1 MLTRDQVE
9 QSLPATLKGAAT
21 QQFTDR
27 INNIV
32 SDPVVAEQI
41 RDNFV
46 SYTSVLKDGRFKTED
61 YLSAVTYVS
70 FKLMGLSNQEAY
82 MRTFPQRYQQLL
94 AKNTSAKDISAYV
107 SAYNKGKLVNLILEQ
122 TLVPSWVLNQD
133 IFQKA
138 INTQFELMTTAQ
150 SEKVRTEAANSILT
164 HLKRPETKAINLNL
178 GVNESSGLTELKAM
192 MTDLA
197 QRQREAIENGTPTK
211 LIAAQPIVD
220 AEYSEVDTDKT
231 GTR

>member
-9 QSLPATLKGAAT
+9 QALPPSLKGAAT
-21 QQFTDR
+21 QQLTDR
-27 INNIV
+27 INNVV
-32 SDPVVAEQI
+32 SDPVVAEHI
-41 RDNFV
+41 RENFV
-46 SYTSVLKDGRFKTED
+46 SYTSVLSDGRFKTED

-70 FKLMGLSNQEAY
+70 YKLMGLSNQDAY
-82 MRTFPQRYQQLL
+82 IRTFPQRYQQLL
-94 AKNTSAKDISAYV
+94 AKNTSSKDIAAYV

-133 IFQKA
+133 IYQKA
-138 INTQFELMTTAQ
+138 INTQFELMTTAT

-164 HLKRPETKAINLNL
+164 HLKRPEVKAINLNL
-178 GVNESSGLTELKAM
+178 GVQENSGLTELKNL

-197 QRQREAIENGTPTK
+197 QKQRSAIESGTPTQ

-220 AEYSEVDTDKT
+220 GEYTDVAAD
-231 GTR
+231 